1 MNKNLLE
8 EKTADIV
15 KSSRVVFRG
24 EEGLNTKQLVEYIPQ
39 RHENALFKKAIA
51 QFNTLFIKSLKRTKI

>member
-15 KSSRVVFRG
+15 KSSRVVFLG
-24 EEGLNTKQLVEYIPQ
+24 EEGLNTKQMVEYFPQ
-39 RHENALFKKAIA
+39 GHESALFKKAIA
-51 QFNTLFIKSLKRTKI
+51 HFNTLFRKSLKRIKI